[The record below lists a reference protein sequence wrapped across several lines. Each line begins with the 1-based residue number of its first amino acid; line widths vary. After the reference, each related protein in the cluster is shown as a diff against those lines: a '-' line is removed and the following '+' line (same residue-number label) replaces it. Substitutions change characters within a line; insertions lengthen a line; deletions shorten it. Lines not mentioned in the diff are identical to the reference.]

1 MEIKKTY
8 IGKYF
13 NKSAINL
20 IKSKIIFFLIS
31 LFEIY
36 EITICLLNQES
47 AYFYLNKSEPD
58 TRTKLIKVLVNISP
72 YNIFAKTR
80 KNLNLDKS
88 SYDSNYNIIIVYLI
102 LFIIFYLYI
111 IFGTKN
117 INQEIQ
123 GMQKI
128 FDKIFIN
135 IYDFIV
141 FRLLPLYGFDGIF
154 RAIFN
159 ITAKAHLTIINII
172 VEIVIVCFLFF
183 VIFTHILYFSNVC
196 LWNNFY
202 IINSYIDKYH
212 YDYFFSRKYDFIM
225 FILKIII
232 SLNKSYI
239 DFNFGYFN
247 RISLLLTFI
256 SNAVFYIYVIFII
269 YLFILSNDS
278 LYIYLNFSNRLRIFY
293 IIFIFECLI
302 LYITFHDYEDNVPY
316 IIYTIIFVI
325 FNIYIISSKLDDYLY
340 SNAVMSQN
348 YLAVFW
354 FILSNKIDRQDFTIE
369 WIANHKSKCSLNSI
383 DCPICSKLQEDI
395 DIYSEDYLQ
404 NLNKETSGEYFLNLG
419 KNKKTEFTKTE
430 KRTMISHMFPP
441 FTFYKALI
449 DLVEKNKKTMTQ
461 KDIIRYDFIRL
472 TILFQSNEKLIDFII
487 YNKIFYCINKYQ
499 KNSPV
504 LMTYILLYN
513 LFGLSEKISKQKYE
527 ILQKNEE
534 LRNSLTKYLKEYE
547 EFILY
552 KEKSPVNYYE
562 IANKYKDFKD
572 LLVTIHVYF
581 KNNIECNYEL
591 ILMRYI
597 YEILVNAKFS
607 HTQPFDLNTY
617 SEFLEYHF
625 SHSRILLLKYNIEK
639 DVFLI
644 IKGSKEMQKF
654 QGKQFYNIFPRE
666 LRDKG
671 STLLKTQLNNLNE
684 EESKTVFEFVIEN
697 KVKDTKFIDSFK
709 MNFSIYPTTLIN
721 VLFVQANYKVGYIN
735 LIIFESYNQDETLYS
750 YSFQLYKFLGITPK
764 DIQLL
769 KNTGISFHFENLFK
783 KRIMETPET
792 KEEKEKQKQEY
803 IFSYRDYVSIYKS
816 LTHLEIIKESQNYP
830 QMSDKLKYFELQA
843 KEDKELI
850 FHITKRFECHTK
862 LKTYNIYS
870 IKEVRKKRFKKNN
883 MTKGQRQSELFDR
896 DNKDKE
902 GFFEGDSE
910 NDGDENDEFNSKVDV
925 FEGKGMTMAGSILSA
940 SKTSSVGESIRTRGK
955 KDEKTEEKK
964 LKRQQLYKTV
974 YIILG
979 FGIMLIAISVI
990 FLVLEDNEN
999 VKYKNLINLF
1009 YTFHI
1014 FKRGIESIP
1023 LTILSNFKYGVDD
1036 FYSENL
1042 FEVHAK
1048 KLGEK
1053 YPLLSKPLLTDVLLK
1068 DSELKLSTVIQS
1080 FNNYLKELHSI
1091 EESLSN
1097 TITDLV
1103 GRSYKIEV
1111 HNEDIKLYNIPTSI
1125 ITVGREY
1132 LNTLQILLKNNS
1144 FLSDYFVLLSKRE
1157 QKYNDVISSIKR
1169 STIGELSMTSKHMIL
1184 TVLIY
1189 PFLHDG
1195 LIKIS
1200 TFILE
1205 KSNEIVVKIT
1215 KVYIIFFCILLILN
1229 IILLIIGIIFLL
1241 YFIKILKLSIEQ
1253 GNKILEDKKY
1263 LEYLDKRL
1271 TQIKIM
1277 KNLYVEQPIK
1287 IMDKI
1292 ESLDEMFKNKNKEE
1306 AKEKEK
1312 EKNNIENYDLDL
1324 KQNTLKD
1331 DENTSNEPYAKN
1343 SLNSN
1348 KSIKST
1354 LKDDFKGI
1362 ANDKDKAS
1370 KELIDKEE
1378 FQSLSITPNISQK
1391 PMNKKLTFKEFY
1403 KITLV
1408 EFVLLY
1414 FSFVLYFLYS
1424 IIMLII
1430 IIFGINKLY
1439 NLIDY
1444 MKYNDLLDAYCYDN
1458 IITYFYILDTNSTSN
1473 FYGGLTDKSYILD
1486 PNKDYIEEN
1495 IELLYDAAKSKDNI
1509 EQYKESYFIPFS
1521 KLANF
1526 NCSSG
1531 IIQDEEMIEAIKS
1544 FNTDFDQY
1552 FGELCKEYPVAA
1564 AGVPINIMYEIV
1576 YMIGKLYRKYEPPL
1590 VFNTTYSEHLADDNL
1605 YYLLT
1610 LILVFFRFQRN
1621 IFYNKVLMNEINNIM
1636 DYFSNLIQLY
1646 LVFCIIFESVIFF
1659 IFFYG
1664 IIKQVKKKDKL
1675 FNNFIE
1681 SFKFD

>member
-1 MEIKKTY
+1 MEIEKTY

-20 IKSKIIFFLIS
+20 IKSKFIFFIIS
-31 LFEIY
+31 FFEVY
-36 EITICLLNQES
+36 EITISLLNQES
-47 AYFYLNKSEPD
+47 AYFYLNKNDHD
-58 TRTKLIKVLVNISP
+58 TRTKLIKFLINISP
-72 YNIFAKTR
+72 YNIYAKSK
-80 KNLNLDKS
+80 KNQDKS
-88 SYDSNYNIIIVYLI
+88 SYDPNYNLIIIYLVLLI
-102 LFIIFYLYI
+102 FFYLYMF
-111 IFGTKN
+111 FGTKPIKN
-117 INQEIQ
+117 EIQ
-123 GMQKI
+123 GMQKL

-135 IYDFIV
+135 IYDFLI
-141 FRLLPLYGFDGIF
+141 FRLLPLYGFDSIF

-159 ITAKAHLTIINII
+159 ITAKDHLTIINII
-172 VEIVIVCFLFF
+172 VEIIIVCFFF
-183 VIFTHILYFSNVC
+183 CEIFTHILYFSNVC

-202 IINSYIDKYH
+202 IINSYIHTYP
-212 YDYFFSRKYDFIM
+212 YDIFFSRKYDIIM
-225 FILKIII
+225 FILKIFI
-232 SLNKSYI
+232 SLNKAYI

-247 RISLLLTFI
+247 RISTFLTFL
-256 SNAVFYIYVIFII
+256 SNAIFYFYVIYII
-269 YLFILSNDS
+269 YLFFFSNKS
-278 LYIYLNFSNRLRIFY
+278 LYIYINFSNRLRIFY

-302 LYITFHDYEDNVPY
+302 LYMTFHDYEDNVPY
-316 IIYTIIFVI
+316 VIYTVIFVI
-325 FNIYIISSKLDDYLY
+325 FNIYLIASKFDDYLY

-348 YLAVFW
+348 YLSVFW
-354 FILSNKIDRQDFTIE
+354 FILSNNIDRQDFTIE
-369 WIANHKSKCSLNSI
+369 WIANHKSKCLLKSI
-383 DCPICSKLQEDI
+383 DCPICSKLQKDI
-395 DIYSEDYLQ
+395 DIYSEDYLRS
-404 NLNKETSGEYFLNLG
+404 LNNESSGEFFLNLG
-419 KNKKTEFTKTE
+419 KTKKTEFTKTE

-449 DLVEKNKKTMTQ
+449 DLVEKNKKSMTQ
-461 KDIIRYDFIRL
+461 KDLIRYDFIQL
-472 TILFQSNEKLIDFII
+472 TILFQSDEKLIDFII
-487 YNKIFYCINKYQ
+487 YNKIFYCIHKYQ

-534 LRNSLTKYLKEYE
+534 LRNSLNKYLKDYE

-552 KEKSPVNYYE
+552 KEKTPVNYYE
-562 IANKYKDFKD
+562 ISNKYKDFKD
-572 LLVTIHVYF
+572 LLITIHVYF

-639 DVFLI
+639 EVFLI

-654 QGKQFYNIFPRE
+654 QGKQFNCIFPRE
-666 LRDKG
+666 LRDEG
-671 STLLKTQLNNLNE
+671 SILLKTQLNNLNE
-684 EESKTVFEFVIEN
+684 DESKTVFEFVVEN
-697 KVKDTKFIDSFK
+697 KIKDTKFIDSFK
-709 MNFSIYPTTLIN
+709 MNFAIYPTTLIN
-721 VLFVQANYKVGYIN
+721 ELFIQANYKVGYMN

-769 KNTGISFHFENLFK
+769 KNSGISFNFENLFK
-783 KRIMETPET
+783 KRIIDTPEN
-792 KEEKEKQKQEY
+792 KEEKEKQKIEY
-803 IFSYRDYVSIYKS
+803 IFSYRDYVSIYKR
-816 LTHLEIIKESQNYP
+816 LIHLDIIKESQNYP
-830 QMSDKLKYFELQA
+830 QMADKLKQFETQS
-843 KEDKELI
+843 KEDKEII
-850 FHITKRFECHTK
+850 FQINKRFECYTK

-870 IKEVRKKRFKKNN
+870 IKEIKKKRFKKNN
-883 MTKGQRQSELFDR
+883 MTKGQRQSEYFER
-896 DNKDKE
+896 DYTDKG
-902 GFFEGDSE
+902 GFFEEDSE
-910 NDGDENDEFNSKVDV
+910 NEGDENDGFDSNVDV
-925 FEGKGMTMAGSILSA
+925 FEGKGMTMAGSILSV
-940 SKTSSVGESIRTRGK
+940 SKASSVGESLRARGK
-955 KDEKTEEKK
+955 KDEKMEEKK

-999 VKYKNLINLF
+999 SKFKKLINLF

-1023 LTILSNFKYGVDD
+1023 LTILSNYKYVVDD
-1036 FYSENL
+1036 YYSENQ
-1042 FEVHAK
+1042 FELYAK

-1053 YPLLSKPLLTDVLLK
+1053 YPLLSNPLLTDVLLK
-1068 DSELKLSTVIQS
+1068 DSGLKLATVQQS

-1091 EESLSN
+1091 EENLSN
-1097 TITDLV
+1097 TITNLV
-1103 GRSYKIEV
+1103 GHSYKIEV
-1111 HNEDIKLYNIPTSI
+1111 HDYDIKLYNIPTSI

-1132 LNTLQILLKNNS
+1132 LNALSILLNQNS
-1144 FLSDYFVLLSKRE
+1144 FLNDSFVLLS
-1157 QKYNDVISSIKR
+1157 QGGQGSDGTSMIKR
-1169 STIGELSMTSKHMIL
+1169 SSSGELSMTGKNMIL

-1205 KSNEIVVKIT
+1205 KSNDIVVKIT
-1215 KVYIIFFCILLILN
+1215 KVYIIFFSILLILHA
-1229 IILLIIGIIFLL
+1229 ILLIIGMVFLI

-1253 GNKILEDKKY
+1253 GNKILEDKKF

-1277 KNLYVEQPIK
+1277 KNLYIEEPIK

-1306 AKEKEK
+1306 AKEKA
-1312 EKNNIENYDLDL
+1312 NNNNANNDLDL
-1324 KQNTLKD
+1324 KQNTLGD
-1331 DENTSNEPYAKN
+1331 DGNKSNDHLGKN
-1343 SLNSN
+1343 SLTSN
-1348 KSIKST
+1348 QSFKT
-1354 LKDDFKGI
+1354 TFKDDLKGI
-1362 ANDKDKAS
+1362 LNDKDKAS

-1378 FQSLSITPNISQK
+1378 FQSLSISPNISQK
-1391 PMNKKLTFKEFY
+1391 AMNKKLSFKEFY

-1408 EFVLLY
+1408 EFILLY

-1430 IIFGINKLY
+1430 IISGINKLY

-1444 MKYNDLLDAYCYDN
+1444 MKYNDLYDAYCYDN
-1458 IITYFYILDTNSTSN
+1458 IITYLYILDTNSTSN
-1473 FYGGLTDKSYILD
+1473 FYGSLTDNSYILD

-1495 IELLYDAAKSKDNI
+1495 IELLYEAAKSKDNI
-1509 EQYKESYFIPFS
+1509 EQYKESYFIPFA
-1521 KLANF
+1521 KVANF
-1526 NCSSG
+1526 NCTSG
-1531 IIQDEEMIEAIKS
+1531 IIQDEEMIEATKS
-1544 FNTDFDQY
+1544 LNTNFDKY
-1552 FGELCKEYPVAA
+1552 FAELCKEYPVAST
-1564 AGVPINIMYEIV
+1564 GVPINVMYEIV
-1576 YMIGKLYRKYEPPL
+1576 YMIGKLYRKYEQAP
-1590 VFNTTYSEHLADDNL
+1590 VFSIIFDNHLADDDL
-1605 YYLLT
+1605 YYLLS

-1621 IFYNKVLMNEINNIM
+1621 IFYNKILMNEVNNIM
-1636 DYFSNLIQLY
+1636 NYFSNLIQLY
-1646 LVFCIIFESVIFF
+1646 LVFCIIFEFVIFL
-1659 IFFYG
+1659 IFYYG
-1664 IIKQVKKKDKL
+1664 IIQQVKKKDKL

-1681 SFKFD
+1681 SFKYD